1 MAAGFTQVV
10 SPKSALL
17 RRALQVLKARARFY
31 TVRSSLPVASP
42 AMSQSFVDIGAGQF
56 VFREGQAGD
65 DMYIIESG
73 LIEIVRQVRG
83 NDPIAV
89 LEPGDFFGEM
99 AILEDQPRFAGAR
112 AKGNCR
118 LLKIDRAAFGELL
131 QQNFE
136 IAVRIMRK
144 LAMRLRRTEQNL
156 QQVSTELIDLKK
168 RLTSETRNN
177 VVPAPAPAAVVP
189 VVVANAPTKLKMK
202 LVHAATGAEF
212 GILAELPESLIGR
225 PDPVTGV
232 TPEINLGPLDT
243 QRTLSRRH
251 AKILNEGGLT
261 FLREEVGVTN
271 GTFINDERIKTGVPT
286 PIKIGDRLRCG
297 AIEVD
302 VQAI

>member
-1 MAAGFTQVV
+1 
-10 SPKSALL
+10 
-17 RRALQVLKARARFY
+17 
-31 TVRSSLPVASP
+31 
-42 AMSQSFVDIGAGQF
+42 MSQSFVDVSSGQF
-56 VFREGQAGD
+56 IFREGQAGD

-73 LIEIVRQVRG
+73 LVEIVRQVRG

-99 AILEDQPRFAGAR
+99 AILEDQPRFASAR
-112 AKGNCR
+112 ARGNCR

-156 QQVSTELIDLKK
+156 QSVSTELVELKR
-168 RLTSETRNN
+168 RLTSETKSNP
-177 VVPAPAPAAVVP
+177 VPAPAPAPPP
-189 VVVANAPTKLKMK
+189 VATAAPLGVKLAMK
-202 LVHAATGAEF
+202 LVHAASGAEF
-212 GILAELPESLIGR
+212 GVRADLPELLIGR

-232 TPEINLGPLDT
+232 TPEINLGPLDA

-251 AKILNEGGLT
+251 AKILNEGGLS
-261 FLREEVGVTN
+261 FVREEVGVTN
-271 GTFINDERIKTGVPT
+271 GTFINDERLKTGVST
-286 PIKIGDRLRCG
+286 PLKAGDRLRFG
-297 AIEVD
+297 AIEVV